1 MYPGKPKTLSNNPTN
16 SYYVEKLQIL
26 ACALKR
32 NINPETARKM
42 LQHLLFDTL
51 SAKIVDA
58 GPEIVIDTKIGRIV
72 IHPEKKETHIV
83 LKTGEKIELRKEV
96 AEVLLSFL
104 AKEIEEKKKERE
116 EKIRQVLQ
124 IVSEALKLKEKLYSL
139 PTTKLT
145 EKKREIDEKIKEI
158 EEEMKR
164 LRRKQEFCPRC
175 GGRIVTGQDYIQLP
189 KGVLPIAFYDYCE
202 QCGLVVRTAYVCPLR
217 GGDDFHY
224 RHFDPDKGWK
234 PSSGARVHER
244 VKPIVKEVI
253 VDEKR
258 YRELE
263 EEKRRLE
270 EEKEKIERELEK
282 VLEEEKKI
290 REEIERLKEK
300 IIEILEPKIVDYYDE
315 VYAILESAVG
325 KIKVEYSD
333 GYECFGE
340 DELMAALN
348 ADPREYRYSPEY
360 SVFCSA
366 LTDFVLKSVRRN
378 KSSIF
383 AF

>member
-1 MYPGKPKTLSNNPTN
+1 MYPGKTKNLPNNPHI
-16 SYYVEKLQIL
+16 EKLQIL

-42 LQHLLFDTL
+42 LQQLLFDTL

-104 AKEIEEKKKERE
+104 AKEIERKKKERE

-124 IVSEALKLKEKLYSL
+124 IVNEAVKLKEKLYSL

-175 GGRIVTGQDYIQLP
+175 GGRIVAGQDYIQLP
-189 KGVLPIAFYDYCE
+189 KGVLPIAFYEYCE
-202 QCGLVVRTAYVCPLR
+202 KCGLVVRTAYMCPLR
-217 GGDDFHY
+217 GGDDFH
-224 RHFDPDKGWK
+224 HKNFDPDKGWK
-234 PSSGARVHER
+234 PSSGARVYER
-244 VKPIVKEVI
+244 IKPIVKEVI

-263 EEKRRLE
+263 EEKKRLE

-290 REEIERLKEK
+290 REEIERLKQK
-300 IIEILEPKIVDYYDE
+300 IIEVLQPKIVEHYDE
-315 VYAILESAVG
+315 IYILMETTIG
-325 KIKVEYSD
+325 RIEIKWSDEY
-333 GYECFGE
+333 YCVGE
-340 DELMAALN
+340 DELMQALD